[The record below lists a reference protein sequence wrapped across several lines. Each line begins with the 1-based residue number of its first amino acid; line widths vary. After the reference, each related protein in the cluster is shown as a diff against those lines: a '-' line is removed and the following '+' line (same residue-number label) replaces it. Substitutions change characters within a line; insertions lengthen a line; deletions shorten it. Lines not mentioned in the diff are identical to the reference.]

1 MENRRVK
8 IQSKNYFNPK
18 HEASFGDLGATKKKS
33 GRITLFTVQNESL
46 YLYIG

>member
-18 HEASFGDLGATKKKS
+18 HEASFGDLGATKKKWKDDS
-33 GRITLFTVQNESL
+33 FLLVQNESL